1 MFGAHEAPTRVEN
14 LELQRARAKI
24 AQLELLLAQGKTF
37 LEELRDQLKDA
48 RAGNDALALRVRELE
63 SDIATLRAT
72 VDRARELAGKI
83 VEVCEMKPE

>member
-24 AQLELLLAQGKTF
+24 AQLELLLSQGKTF

-72 VDRARELAGKI
+72 ADRARELAGQI
-83 VEVCEMKPE
+83 VEVCGVKR